1 MHLPPILGPSV
12 LPMPRERLLLMACL
26 LIGWAGRST
35 AQHAEYDIL
44 KGDKVIGRIAAI
56 KQQRNE
62 RTFYAMTSFAQFDI
76 VLRKTI
82 RTSLVTEYE
91 HDRLNFCHTSIRVND
106 NLRDS
111 SHMAFRQ
118 GHWHRY
124 VHPGPAE
131 QQRDTA
137 TWTTARM
144 YFEEPVGQSTIYVE
158 SVLAHCALV
167 SVGQGRYR
175 LVLPDKSENHYVY
188 RDGMLYEVMVDRAL
202 VDLVFRRK

>member
-1 MHLPPILGPSV
+1 MHLPSILGPFATMP
-12 LPMPRERLLLMACL
+12 LPRLQLLACL
-26 LIGWAGRST
+26 LAVYAARVS
-35 AQHAEYDIL
+35 AQQAEYDIL

-62 RTFYAMTSFAQFDI
+62 RTFYAMTSFAQFDL

-91 HDRLNFCHTSIRVND
+91 HGHLNFCHTSVRLND

-111 SHMAFRQ
+111 SHMAFRH

-131 QQRDTA
+131 ERRDTA

-144 YFEEPVGQSTIYVE
+144 YFEEPVGQPTIYVE
-158 SVLAHCALV
+158 SVLAHCPLIA
-167 SVGQGRYR
+167 VGPGRYR
-175 LVLPDKSENHYVY
+175 LVLPDKSQNLYTY
-188 RDGMLYEVMVDRAL
+188 RNGVLHEIMVDRAL
-202 VDLVFRRK
+202 VDLIFRRK

>member
-1 MHLPPILGPSV
+1 M
-12 LPMPRERLLLMACL
+12 R
-26 LIGWAGRST
+26 

-56 KQQRNE
+56 KQLRDE

-76 VLRKTI
+76 VLRKVI

-91 HDRLNFCHTSIRVND
+91 HGHLNFCHTSIRVND

-111 SHMAFRQ
+111 SNMAFRN
-118 GHWHRY
+118 GHWQRY

-131 QQRDTA
+131 QRRDTA

-144 YFEEPVGQSTIYVE
+144 YFEEPVGQPTIYVE
-158 SVLAHCALV
+158 SVLAHCQLIPT
-167 SVGQGRYR
+167 GQGRYR
-175 LVLPDKSENHYVY
+175 LVLPDKSENQYQY
-188 RDGMLYEVMVDRAL
+188 RNGVLHEVLVDRAL
-202 VDLVFRRK
+202 VDLVFRLK